1 MTKMAGVIQRG
12 GGGNLG
18 QSDQNLL
25 DNFFTTLNQDVQQI
39 QRAPKMNF
47 NQMFNSLYHNQ
58 MN

>member
-1 MTKMAGVIQRG
+1 MLMMTKMAGVIQRG

-39 QRAPKMNF
+39 
-47 NQMFNSLYHNQ
+47 
-58 MN
+58 